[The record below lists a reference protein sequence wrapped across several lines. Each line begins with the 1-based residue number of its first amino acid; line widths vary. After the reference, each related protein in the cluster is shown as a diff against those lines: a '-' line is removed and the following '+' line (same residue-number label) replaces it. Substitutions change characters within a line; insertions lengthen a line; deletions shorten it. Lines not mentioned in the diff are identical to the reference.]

1 MTTSLPRRRVL
12 AQSLAAAGLMA
23 APGLPPLLAAESLLV
38 SNVTQLYSVRVARI
52 ASPHTAADV
61 AKALA
66 AWPGKVA
73 VGGGRYSM
81 GGQVAIA
88 DGLHIDN

>member
-1 MTTSLPRRRVL
+1 MTAS
-12 AQSLAAAGLMA
+12 
-23 APGLPPLLAAESLLV
+23 GLPMLLAADHFLID
-38 SNVTQLYSVRVARI
+38 NVTQLYSVLVARI
-52 ASPHTAADV
+52 ASPRTAADV

-81 GGQVAIA
+81 G
-88 DGLHIDN
+88 